1 MCVSASPGRVG
12 ARRLVWLAILP
23 VILHLPP
30 RCYSTSPTPVS
41 AISQISRGCQDV
53 ALRVGALRS
62 NLRREYSMI
71 FFGAAQGSFIVLS
84 VFIIAFSQGSQ
95 PDNPGVPSFF
105 FHFALLALHS
115 VRAAQ
120 FSIPAVAILRWHER
134 RQIAVVAETAAC
146 CAVMR
151 DHCVRLRLNQN
162 MYYY

>member
-1 MCVSASPGRVG
+1 MCLPRPGVWVRV
-12 ARRLVWLAILP
+12 VWCGSLYCLSFSTS
-23 VILHLPP
+23 PP

-41 AISQISRGCQDV
+41 AISQISRGCRDV

-62 NLRREYSMI
+62 NLRREYSI

-105 FHFALLALHS
+105 FHLALLALHS
-115 VRAAQ
+115 VHAAQ
-120 FSIPAVAILRWHER
+120 FSIPAIAILRWHER
-134 RQIAVVAETAAC
+134 RQIAVVAQTAAC